1 MGIDE
6 SGGVGVTRARG
17 VDSGCWPGLYV
28 VVFVPALHHRAVL
41 ADLDD
46 CDLAMSGDFVEC
58 LARLHL
64 GESPGLGLVGEY
76 DVNVFVHYV
85 VKEGLVGLDDIVGGH
100 IEGNDASG
108 FVGHLHRFP
117 DKGLVLNEISFNM
130 EVVVALEI
138 FRLQIF
144 RDHFE
149 GGAHIVGEGSFRIGS
164 GNEDHRAAGRILALE
179 QQGLYSVLLLI
190 ALEKMSELVL
200 SDFADECR
208 RHPENGRACDGVG
221 CRTACHVMQAVRFQA
236 LENLVPGLHI
246 HELHAALRQMV
257 ELEE

>member
-1 MGIDE
+1 MKKTLFTLMSASLLLTGCGGETMPTVVMPEIDTTNPLLAE
-6 SGGVGVTRARG
+6 WNTPHQTPPFDQIKLEHYMPAFETAIAVSRAE
-17 VDSGCWPGLYV
+17 VDAIV
-28 VVFVPALHHRAVL
+28 NNPAKPTFA
-41 ADLDD
+41 
-46 CDLAMSGDFVEC
+46 
-58 LARLHL
+58 
-64 GESPGLGLVGEY
+64 
-76 DVNVFVHYV
+76 NT
-85 VKEGLVGLDDIVGGH
+85 
-100 IEGNDASG
+100 
-108 FVGHLHRFP
+108 
-117 DKGLVLNEISFNM
+117 
-130 EVVVALEI
+130 
-138 FRLQIF
+138 
-144 RDHFE
+144 
-149 GGAHIVGEGSFRIGS
+149 
-164 GNEDHRAAGRILALE
+164 ILALE